1 MTSAATMRSADAEVL
16 SSESHTLRLL
26 LDSSDTGG
34 AVSTH
39 RVLLR
44 DGAEGAGPHRHFTSA
59 EIFYV
64 LSGAVDVL
72 VGEEVL
78 QVIEGDLVVVPAGVD
93 HAFGATAGTDGD
105 LLVAVTP
112 GVERFAFFRSVH
124 AVITGTADPSI
135 LAGSEEEYDIHP
147 ASPRAIEMW
156 RSSRSSQPH
165 PERGEQS

>member
-1 MTSAATMRSADAEVL
+1 MW
-16 SSESHTLRLL
+16 LL

-44 DGAEGAGPHRHFTSA
+44 DGAEGAAPHRHFTYA

-78 QVIEGDLVVVPAGVD
+78 QLIEGDLVVVPAGVD
-93 HAFGATAGTDGD
+93 HAFGATADADGD

-112 GVERFAFFRSVH
+112 GAERFDFFRAVH
-124 AVITGTADPSI
+124 AVITGKADPSV

-147 ASPRAIEMW
+147 ASSTALEAW
-156 RSSRSSQPH
+156 QASRPSTSH
-165 PERGEQS
+165 PEQGDQS

>member
-1 MTSAATMRSADAEVL
+1 MTSAAIMQSADAVVL

-44 DGAEGAGPHRHFTSA
+44 DGAEGAGPHRHYTSA

-93 HAFGATAGTDGD
+93 HAFGATADADGD

-112 GVERFAFFRSVH
+112 GVERFAFFRAVH
-124 AVITGTADPSI
+124 AVITGESDPSI
-135 LAGSEEEYDIHP
+135 LAGSEEQYDIHP
-147 ASPRAIEMW
+147 ASPRAIEVW
-156 RSSRSSQPH
+156 QLSRSDTPH
-165 PERGEQS
+165 PRQGD

>member
-1 MTSAATMRSADAEVL
+1 MTSAAIMRASQAEVHA
-16 SSESHTLRLL
+16 SGSYTMWLL
-26 LDSSDTGG
+26 MDSSDTGG

-44 DGAEGAGPHRHFTSA
+44 DGAEGAGPHRHLNSA

-78 QVIEGDLVVVPAGVD
+78 QVIEGDLVVVPAGTD
-93 HAFGATAGTDGD
+93 HAFGASAGADGD

-112 GVERFAFFRSVH
+112 GVERFGFFRAVH
-124 AVITGTADPSI
+124 KVVTGEADRSI
-135 LAGSEEEYDIHP
+135 LTGSEEEYDIHP
-147 ASPRAIEMW
+147 ASAGALDAW
-156 RSSRSSQPH
+156 RLSRSSKPQQRDRP
-165 PERGEQS
+165 

>member
-1 MTSAATMRSADAEVL
+1 MTSAAIMRAADAVVL
-16 SSESHTLRLL
+16 SSASQMWLL

-44 DGAEGAGPHRHFTSA
+44 DGAEGAGPHRHILSA
-59 EIFYV
+59 EMFYV

-93 HAFGATAGTDGD
+93 HAFGATAGADGD

-124 AVITGTADPSI
+124 AVITGKADPSI
-135 LAGSEEEYDIHP
+135 LAGSEEDYDIHP
-147 ASPRAIEMW
+147 ASARALEVW
-156 RSSRSSQPH
+156 QLSRSDTPH
-165 PERGEQS
+165 PKQGD